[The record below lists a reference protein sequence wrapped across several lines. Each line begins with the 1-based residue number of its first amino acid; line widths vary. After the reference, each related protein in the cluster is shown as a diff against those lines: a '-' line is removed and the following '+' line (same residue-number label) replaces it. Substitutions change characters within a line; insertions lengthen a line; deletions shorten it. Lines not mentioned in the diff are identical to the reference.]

1 MTEEMVRYYALRAH
15 EYDRVY
21 TMERWRAD
29 LAVLHP
35 RVATLFAGRRVF
47 EVACGTGYWTERLAA
62 VALAVEAGDTNE
74 ETLAVARARP
84 GVSDR
89 VRLVR
94 RDAYAPSAGAPAF
107 DAGFAGLWLSH
118 VDRARMTEFLDAF
131 HSYLLPGAPVLMFD
145 ERDAPVRT
153 VPTSRT
159 DAAGNRY
166 EPRRLASGDRFEI
179 VKNFFDADEMRG
191 LLAPYGRDVVYE
203 ALDAFWVVSYAAS
216 RRGVRQSG
224 DTEG

>member
-1 MTEEMVRYYALRAH
+1 MTEEN
-15 EYDRVY
+15 D
-21 TMERWRAD
+21 
-29 LAVLHP
+29 
-35 RVATLFAGRRVF
+35 
-47 EVACGTGYWTERLAA
+47 
-62 VALAVEAGDTNE
+62 

-94 RDAYAPSAGAPAF
+94 RDAYAPCAGAPAF

-131 HSYLLPGAPVLMFD
+131 HSYLLPGAPVVMFD

-159 DAAGNRY
+159 DTAGNRY

-179 VKNFFDADEMRG
+179 VKNFFDGDELRR
-191 LLAPYGRDVVYE
+191 LLAPYTRHLVYE
-203 ALDAFWVVSYAAS
+203 ALEALWVVSYTAS
-216 RRGVRQSG
+216 GRGVRQSG

>member
-1 MTEEMVRYYALRAH
+1 MTEEMVRYYALRAR

-29 LAVLHP
+29 LGVLHP
-35 RVATLFAGRRVF
+35 RVATRFAGRRVF

-62 VALAVEAGDTNE
+62 VALAVEASDTNE

-84 GVSDR
+84 GISDR

-131 HSYLLPGAPVLMFD
+131 HSHLLPGAPVLIFD
-145 ERDAPVRT
+145 EREAPART

-166 EPRRLASGDRFEI
+166 EPRRLATGDRFEI
-179 VKNFFDADEMRG
+179 VKNFFGADELRG
-191 LLAPYGRDVVYE
+191 LLAPYGRDVVFE
-203 ALDAFWVVSYAAS
+203 VLEAFWVVSYTTSA
-216 RRGVRQSG
+216 RGG
-224 DTEG
+224 